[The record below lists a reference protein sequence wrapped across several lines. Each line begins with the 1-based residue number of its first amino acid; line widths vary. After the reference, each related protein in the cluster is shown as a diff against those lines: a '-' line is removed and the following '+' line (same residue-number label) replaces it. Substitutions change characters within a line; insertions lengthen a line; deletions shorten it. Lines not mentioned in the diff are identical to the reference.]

1 VRAGARAAV
10 ACGALLALAGAPGD
24 PPRPRPAAAGDPAFV
39 DPLDAPA
46 TPSAL
51 AVRAPVA
58 AVTRAGARLVAVGQ
72 RGHVLWSDD
81 GGESWSQAAVPV
93 STDLT
98 AVHFPTPSRGFAVG
112 HDGVVLSTADGGRSW
127 TRRLDGRAIGPLLRA
142 RYDGTA
148 LAAQARALADR
159 APDASLLAVWFA
171 DASTGFVVGAFDLV
185 LRTDDG
191 GESWTPWLERLEN
204 PRALHLYAVA
214 GAAGAVLLAGEQG
227 LLLRLDPGAARFRAV
242 AAPPG
247 GSLFGLAASG
257 RDVVAFGLGGR
268 AVRSGDGGETWEEA
282 TTRGDVSL
290 AGGGTLPDGR
300 IALVSQAG
308 RVLVSDDGGRSFRGS
323 TDEGRAPP
331 ATSLA
336 AVDAGR
342 LVVAGPAGLR
352 RVRLR

>member
-1 VRAGARAAV
+1 MRRGARAAV
-10 ACGALLALAGAPGD
+10 ACGALLALAGASGDRTPSPPG
-24 PPRPRPAAAGDPAFV
+24 AGRDAAFV

-46 TPSAL
+46 IPSAL
-51 AVRAPVA
+51 APRAPIA
-58 AVTRAGARLVAVGQ
+58 AVTRAGGRLVAAGQ

-81 GGESWSQAAVPV
+81 GGGSWSQAAVPV

-142 RYDGTA
+142 RYAGTA
-148 LAAQARALADR
+148 VAAQALALADR
-159 APDASLLAVWFA
+159 APDLSLLAVWFA

-204 PRALHLYAVA
+204 PRALHLHAVG

-227 LLLRLDPGAARFRAV
+227 LLLRLDAAAARFRAV
-242 AAPPG
+242 PAPPG

-282 TTRGDVSL
+282 RTGVDVSL
-290 AGGGTLPDGR
+290 AGGTVLPDGR
-300 IALVSQAG
+300 LALVSQAG
-308 RVLVSDDGGRSFRGS
+308 RVLVSDDGGRSFRGG
-323 TDEGRAPP
+323 TDEGPAIP

-336 AVDAGR
+336 AADAR
-342 LVVAGPAGLR
+342 TLVLAGPAGLR
-352 RVRLR
+352 RARLP